1 MNTFKLLSCG
11 CLISLLGCAGSDPA
25 AKPNVNAD
33 DARANSSKAYSE
45 LEGKNVQASSE
56 NQSQQSQ
63 QLQTVESSVSLS
75 EMLQAHACPNA
86 DDLRGQG
93 IADNASSALTIA
105 QKDIAAKIQSV
116 VVAKTEETRKS
127 NVDVAG
133 NETLQS
139 SFETNTQVIT
149 QLQNAQDARSIA
161 TLTQAGKFGVVAC
174 MTKSD
179 AAKPFVREAALLQ
192 DSVKLALKIFEE
204 QKHPVIRNN
213 AFKAASD
220 MYSRILSIGTLLEGL
235 NVKFDNKVK
244 ADFETEQQKY
254 NDFRSQYAFYYQV
267 LNSDASVAPQIRA
280 VFERISAKYPL
291 RVADCSNNG
300 LLLKLDVSPES
311 CSEGSLG
318 IACTTTLNLEGSNCE
333 GESYFSVN
341 AKVKGN
347 GRYDVNEAKERLNEN
362 ISRGDWFNEWAVEL
376 DKWRLE

>member
-25 AKPNVNAD
+25 AKPNVNTGD
-33 DARANSSKAYSE
+33 VRANSSKAYSE
-45 LEGKNVQASSE
+45 LEGQNVQATSE
-56 NQSQQSQ
+56 NGSS
-63 QLQTVESSVSLS
+63 QLQSVAESVSLS
-75 EMLQAHACPNA
+75 EMLNSHACPNA

-127 NVDVAG
+127 NVDAAG

-204 QKHPVIRNN
+204 QKHPIIRNN

-220 MYSRILSIGTLLEGL
+220 MYARTLAIGTVLEGL
-235 NVKFDNKVK
+235 GVKFEDKVK
-244 ADFETEQQKY
+244 TDFVSEQQKY
-254 NDFRSQYAFYYQV
+254 NEFRSQYAFYYKV
-267 LNSDASVAPQIRA
+267 DDSDASIMQQRRA
-280 VFERISAKYPL
+280 VFERISAKYPV
-291 RVADCSNNG
+291 RVAECSNG
-300 LLLKLDVSPES
+300 LLLRLDVSPES

-318 IACTTTLNLEGSNCE
+318 IACTTTLNLDGSNCD
-333 GESYFSVN
+333 GESYFSVH
-341 AKVKGN
+341 AKVKGS

-362 ISRGDWFNEWAVEL
+362 ISKGDWFNEWAVEL

>member
-1 MNTFKLLSCG
+1 MNTFKLLYCG
-11 CLISLLGCAGSDPA
+11 CLVSLLGCAGTDSA
-25 AKPNVNAD
+25 AKRNANAD
-33 DARANSSKAYSE
+33 EIRANSSKAYSE

-63 QLQTVESSVSLS
+63 QSQTVESSVSLS

-93 IADNASSALTIA
+93 IADNASSAVTIA

-116 VVAKTEETRKS
+116 VIAKTEETRKS
-127 NVDVAG
+127 NVDAAG

-161 TLTQAGKFGVVAC
+161 TLAQGGKYGVVAC

-179 AAKPFVREAALLQ
+179 AAKPFIRESALLQ
-192 DSVKLALKIFEE
+192 DSIKLALKIFEE

-213 AFKAASD
+213 AFKAASE
-220 MYSRILSIGTLLEGL
+220 MYSRTLSIGTLLEGL
-235 NVKFDNKVK
+235 NVRFENKVK
-244 ADFETEQQKY
+244 ADFESEQQKY
-254 NDFRSQYAFYYQV
+254 NEFRSQYAFYYKV
-267 LNSDASVAPQIRA
+267 DESDMSVMPQRRA
-280 VFERISAKYPL
+280 VFERISAKYPV

-318 IACTTTLNLEGSNCE
+318 IACTTTLNLDGSNCD
-333 GESYFSVN
+333 GESYFSVR
-341 AKVKGN
+341 AKVKGS

-362 ISRGDWFNEWAVEL
+362 ISKGDWFNEWAVEL

>member
-11 CLISLLGCAGSDPA
+11 CLISLLGCAGSDSA
-25 AKPNVNAD
+25 AKPKVNAGD
-33 DARANSSKAYSE
+33 VRVNSSKAFSE
-45 LEGKNVQASSE
+45 LEGQNVQATSGNSS
-56 NQSQQSQ
+56 S
-63 QLQTVESSVSLS
+63 QLQSVAESVSLS
-75 EMLQAHACPNA
+75 EMLNSHACPNA

-127 NVDVAG
+127 NVDAAG

-149 QLQNAQDARSIA
+149 RLQNAQDARSIA

-179 AAKPFVREAALLQ
+179 AAKPFVRESALLQ

-204 QKHPVIRNN
+204 QKHPIIRNN
-213 AFKAASD
+213 AFKAASE

-254 NDFRSQYAFYYQV
+254 NDFRSQYAFHYQV
-267 LNSDASVAPQIRA
+267 VNSDASVAPQVRS

-291 RVADCSNNG
+291 RVADCTNNG

-318 IACTTTLNLEGSNCE
+318 IACSMTMNLEGSNCE

-341 AKVKGN
+341 AKVKGS

-362 ISRGDWFNEWAVEL
+362 ISKGDWFNEWAVEL

>member
-1 MNTFKLLSCG
+1 MKTIKLLYCG
-11 CLISLLGCAGSDPA
+11 CLVSLLGCAGTDTA
-25 AKPNVNAD
+25 AKRNANAD
-33 DARANSSKAYSE
+33 EIRANASQAYSE
-45 LEGKNVQASSE
+45 LEGQKAQVTSE
-56 NQSQQSQ
+56 NKSQQMQSA
-63 QLQTVESSVSLS
+63 VESSGPLL
-75 EMLQAHACPNA
+75 EMLQSHACPNA

-93 IADNASSALTIA
+93 VADNASSALTIA

-127 NVDVAG
+127 NVDAAG

-149 QLQNAQDARSIA
+149 RLQNAQDARSIA
-161 TLTQAGKFGVVAC
+161 TLTQGGKFGVVAC

-179 AAKPFVREAALLQ
+179 AAKPFIRESALLQ

-213 AFKAASD
+213 AFKAASE
-220 MYSRILSIGTLLEGL
+220 MYSRSLSIGALLEGL
-235 NVKFDNKVK
+235 NVRFDNKVK
-244 ADFETEQQKY
+244 ADFESGQQKY
-254 NDFRSQYAFYYQV
+254 NEFRSQYAFYYQV
-267 LNSDASVAPQIRA
+267 VNSDASVAPQVRS

-300 LLLKLDVSPES
+300 LLLKLDVAQET

-318 IACTTTLNLEGSNCE
+318 IACTTTLNLEGSSCD

-341 AKVKGN
+341 AKVKGS

-362 ISRGDWFNEWAVEL
+362 ISKGDWFNDWTVEL

>member
-1 MNTFKLLSCG
+1 MNTFKLLYCG
-11 CLISLLGCAGSDPA
+11 CLVSLLGCAGTDSA
-25 AKPNVNAD
+25 AKRNANAD
-33 DARANSSKAYSE
+33 EIRANSSKAYGE

-56 NQSQQSQ
+56 NRSQ
-63 QLQTVESSVSLS
+63 QLQTVVESSVSLS

-93 IADNASSALTIA
+93 IADNASSAVTIA

-116 VVAKTEETRKS
+116 VIAKTEETRKS
-127 NVDVAG
+127 NVDAAG

-204 QKHPVIRNN
+204 QKHPIIRNN

-220 MYSRILSIGTLLEGL
+220 MYARTLAIGTVLEGL
-235 NVKFDNKVK
+235 GVKFEDKVK
-244 ADFETEQQKY
+244 TDFVSEQQKY
-254 NDFRSQYAFYYQV
+254 NEFRSQYAFYYKV
-267 LNSDASVAPQIRA
+267 DDSDASIMQQRRA
-280 VFERISAKYPL
+280 VFERISAKYPV
-291 RVADCSNNG
+291 RVAECSNG
-300 LLLKLDVSPES
+300 LLLRLDVSPES

-318 IACTTTLNLEGSNCE
+318 IACTTTLNLEGSNCD
-333 GESYFSVN
+333 GESYFSVH
-341 AKVKGN
+341 AKVKGS

-362 ISRGDWFNEWAVEL
+362 ISKGDWFNEWAVEL